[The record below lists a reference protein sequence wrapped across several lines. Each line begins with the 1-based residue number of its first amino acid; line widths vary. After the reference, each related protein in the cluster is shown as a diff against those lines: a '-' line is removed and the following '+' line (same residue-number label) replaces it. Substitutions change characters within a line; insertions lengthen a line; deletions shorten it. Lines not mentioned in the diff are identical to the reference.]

1 MNSVVSRW
9 RRMRSMTPGQILGKV
24 VAKGR
29 RALSPRR
36 ILRRLA
42 FSLDRVSLS
51 AFQDAYR
58 EREEGGPVNIAV
70 KLERAAAGGRFEPPD
85 IELINIAAE
94 TLVGDERRI
103 LEVGSGTGMFA
114 VRAARDPRRMIF
126 ASEMDRATVEWAR
139 ANRPLPNVTYGS
151 RLLAD
156 ISTDEFELAVS
167 LEVIEHLSDFAGFLE
182 EIAYV
187 APRAILST
195 PNKNRSAF
203 DSIANTP
210 AYGEHVR
217 EWTAGEFYWVLRVFY
232 DDVRLY
238 TIEHFDRGV
247 RMMAAGQNPDVAVR
261 PCGLLSRELPLLAD
275 CRRPRRRMSRR
286 VS

>member
-1 MNSVVSRW
+1 MSSFVSRW
-9 RRMRSMTPGQILGKV
+9 RRARSMTPGQILGKV
-24 VAKGR
+24 VMKGQN
-29 RALSPRR
+29 ALSPRR
-36 ILRRLA
+36 VLRRVA
-42 FSLDRVSLS
+42 FALDRISIS
-51 AFQDAYR
+51 KFADEYR

-85 IELINIAAE
+85 VELINIAAE
-94 TLVGDERRI
+94 TLVENERRI
-103 LEVGSGTGMFA
+103 LEVGAGTGMFA
-114 VRAARDPRRMIF
+114 SRAARDPRRTIF
-126 ASEMDRATVEWAR
+126 ASEMDRATVEWAT
-139 ANRPLPNVTYGS
+139 ANRPFANVTYGS

-156 ISTDEFELAVS
+156 VATDEFDLAVS
-167 LEVIEHLSDFAGFLE
+167 LEVIEHISDFAGFLD

-203 DSIANTP
+203 ESIANTP
-210 AYGEHVR
+210 EFGEHVR

-238 TIEHFDRGV
+238 TIDHFNRGV
-247 RMMAAGQNPDVAVR
+247 TMLAAGQNPDITLR

-275 CRRPRRRMSRR
+275 CRRPRRRQSRR